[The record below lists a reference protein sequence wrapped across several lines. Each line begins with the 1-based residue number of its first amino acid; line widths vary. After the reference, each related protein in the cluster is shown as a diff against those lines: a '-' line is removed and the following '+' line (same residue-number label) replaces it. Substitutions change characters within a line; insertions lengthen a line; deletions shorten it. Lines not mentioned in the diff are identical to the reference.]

1 MEGHRCS
8 VMSNRNNSSIGL
20 LLLRLVIGFG
30 FLAHGYAKI
39 SRGPANFGMIL
50 NGIGVPAPN
59 LVAWSTSIIE
69 VLGGVSVMIGVF
81 VAPISLPLFVIMLT
95 AMLKVHLQYGFSS
108 VKLKAITSS
117 GAEFG
122 PIGYE
127 INLLYMVGLITLAF
141 SAPSTLSL
149 DHWLRNKK
157 AGKNQL
163 GQRDLL
169 SATQSNTDGQQK
181 SQRPT
186 AAKHRGQTKDQ
197 TGCRN

>member
-1 MEGHRCS
+1 
-8 VMSNRNNSSIGL
+8 MSNKNNSSIGL

-30 FLAHGYAKI
+30 FVAHGYAKL

-69 VLGGVSVMIGVF
+69 VLGGVSVMIGAF
-81 VAPISLPLFVIMLT
+81 VAPVSLPLFVIMLT

-108 VKLKAITSS
+108 VRLKAITDS

-122 PIGYE
+122 PVGYE

-141 SAPSTLSL
+141 NAPTTLSL
-149 DHWLRNKK
+149 DHWLRSKK
-157 AGKNQL
+157 
-163 GQRDLL
+163 
-169 SATQSNTDGQQK
+169 
-181 SQRPT
+181 
-186 AAKHRGQTKDQ
+186 H
-197 TGCRN
+197 